1 MSQKNSKYGHFLR
14 SGIYRS
20 SHPDV
25 FYSCTK
31 NASKVTGRQMCRNH
45 ALMKRQALRLIL
57 ILKGTPIQLFCSE
70 ICAICQYFL
79 FTEHHHVKS
88 ILESIAF
95 YSKYSQILFDFM
107 LFNFICFIIQLLRV
121 ISLFCFKKLGI
132 FTAQKIGFPSRISS
146 VNVTKSAVSCLLDR
160 IFLCSVEGDGIRE
173 NGSNVRGHFSN
184 RDVNTNLLIAS
195 MLNLCKLI

>member
-1 MSQKNSKYGHFLR
+1 MCQKNSEYVHFLR

-31 NASKVTGRQMCRNH
+31 NASRATGRQMCRSH
-45 ALMKRQALRLIL
+45 ALMKRSTLRLIL
-57 ILKGTPIQLFCSE
+57 ILKGTPIQLCCSE
-70 ICAICQYFL
+70 IYAKCQYFL

-95 YSKYSQILFDFM
+95 NSKYSQILFDFM

-146 VNVTKSAVSCLLDR
+146 VNVTKSAVSWLFGR
-160 IFLCSVEGDGIRE
+160 IFLCSVEGVGFRE
-173 NGSNVRGHFSN
+173 NGSNVRGHSSECNGCAKQTLF
-184 RDVNTNLLIAS
+184 
-195 MLNLCKLI
+195 

>member
-1 MSQKNSKYGHFLR
+1 MCQKNSEYVHFLR

-31 NASKVTGRQMCRNH
+31 NASRATGRQMCRSH
-45 ALMKRQALRLIL
+45 ALMKRSTLRLIL
-57 ILKGTPIQLFCSE
+57 ILKGTPIQLCCSE
-70 ICAICQYFL
+70 IYAKCQYFL

-95 YSKYSQILFDFM
+95 NSKYSQILFDFM

-132 FTAQKIGFPSRISS
+132 FTAQKISFPSRISS
-146 VNVTKSAVSCLLDR
+146 VNVTKSQFPAYLVVFFCAVLKALELERMDR
-160 IFLCSVEGDGIRE
+160 MFEDTLQIGLWILTF
-173 NGSNVRGHFSN
+173 
-184 RDVNTNLLIAS
+184 
-195 MLNLCKLI
+195 

>member
-1 MSQKNSKYGHFLR
+1 MCQKNSEYVHFLR

-31 NASKVTGRQMCRNH
+31 NASRATGRQMCRSH
-45 ALMKRQALRLIL
+45 ALMKRSTLRLIL
-57 ILKGTPIQLFCSE
+57 ILKGTPIQLCCSE
-70 ICAICQYFL
+70 IYAICQYFL

-95 YSKYSQILFDFM
+95 NSKYSQILFDFM

-132 FTAQKIGFPSRISS
+132 FTAQKISFPSRISS
-146 VNVTKSAVSCLLDR
+146 VNVTKSQFPAYLVVFFCAVLKALELERMDR
-160 IFLCSVEGDGIRE
+160 MFEDTLQIGLWILTF
-173 NGSNVRGHFSN
+173 
-184 RDVNTNLLIAS
+184 
-195 MLNLCKLI
+195 